1 MFNKALDQV
10 MGLLILQ
17 YCILSSTL
25 VYQYHKP
32 HMSLPVPISVPFF
45 WNFHHFTLLFISNQ
59 QKVVFQT
66 TMLVLELLEFWMD
79 VLKVHLFSLMS
90 HQKKAEISIYM
101 S

>member
-1 MFNKALDQV
+1 MCNQSVDQV
-10 MGLLILQ
+10 IGLLIFQ
-17 YCILSSTL
+17 SKILASTL
-25 VYQYHKP
+25 EYHSQNP
-32 HMSLPVPISVPFF
+32 HLIPPVPISVPLS